1 MSEFKDQ
8 FKEKYRPDADIALDR
23 EIADALGDLSIDELL
38 KHEQARSES
47 TTPGM
52 RKGKII
58 RVEKEDVFVDF
69 GGKSQGVCPLL
80 QFAEE
85 PKVGD
90 ELEFRVDRFDKAEGL
105 LILALKGAV
114 ASSVT
119 WENLEAGQIVE
130 GMVSGMN
137 KGGLEV
143 TVKGMRAFMPA
154 GQVDVVFHKD
164 ISVFIGQKV
173 TAEVT
178 QFDRDKRN
186 LIISRR
192 NIIEREKEIAKKK
205 LLEELAE
212 GQVRRGTV
220 RSVMD
225 FGAFVDLGGVD
236 GLVHVSEISHRR
248 VKNPKDALK
257 EGDVVDVKVIRID
270 REAGK
275 LSLSLKQTMAD
286 PWNEAA
292 GRYAVGT
299 AVTARVAKIESFGAF
314 LEVEEGIEGLL
325 PISEISWQRINKV
338 SDVLAD
344 GQTVKVVVINMD
356 PVSRKMTFSLKQAGG
371 DPWKTVNERYALD
384 MVVPGKVTRT
394 ADFGAFIELEPG
406 LEGLVHISELANQ
419 RVRTVGDVVK
429 PGQEVRVRVLD
440 IDTEKRRIGLSIR
453 RAEEPVLDLASQPGA
468 AAPAGPKKKRPQLR
482 GGLEF

>member
-8 FKEKYRPDADIALDR
+8 LKEKFRPDADSALDR

-58 RVEKEDVFVDF
+58 SVEKEDVFVDF

-85 PKVGD
+85 PKVGQ

-105 LILALKGAV
+105 LILAL
-114 ASSVT
+114 
-119 WENLEAGQIVE
+119 
-130 GMVSGMN
+130 
-137 KGGLEV
+137 GLEV

-164 ISVFIGQKV
+164 ISIFLGQKV

-178 QFDRDKRN
+178 QFDKEKRN

-248 VKNPKDALK
+248 VKNPRDALK

-292 GRYAVGT
+292 GRYSVGT
-299 AVTARVAKIESFGAF
+299 VVTARVAKLESFGAF

-325 PISEISWQRINKV
+325 PISEISWQRIGKV
-338 SDVLAD
+338 ADVLAD
-344 GQTVKVVVINMD
+344 GQTVKVVVIAMD
-356 PVSRKMTFSLKQAGG
+356 PISRKMTFSLKQAGG

-394 ADFGAFIELEPG
+394 AEFGAFVELEPG
-406 LEGLVHISELANQ
+406 IEGLVHISELSKQ
-419 RVRTVGDVVK
+419 RVRTVADVVK
-429 PGQEVRVRVLD
+429 PGQEIRVRVLE

-453 RAEEPVLDLASQPGA
+453 RADEPVLDMTTQSSASPA
-468 AAPAGPKKKRPQLR
+468 AAVVATPKKKRPVLR
-482 GGLEF
+482 GGLDF